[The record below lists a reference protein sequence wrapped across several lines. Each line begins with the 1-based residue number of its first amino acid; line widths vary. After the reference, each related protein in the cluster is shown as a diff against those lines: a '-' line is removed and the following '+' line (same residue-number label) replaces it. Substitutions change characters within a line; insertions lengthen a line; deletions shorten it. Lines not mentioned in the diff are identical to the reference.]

1 MVDQGPPQWLAWA
14 REIQALSQTG
24 LHYAANDYQRERN
37 KRLTEIAAE
46 IISWYTEIDFPIITN
61 LFRGQVG
68 YATPR
73 VDIRGAVFHE
83 GRLLLVKERIDG
95 GWTMP
100 GGWADVG
107 DIPSESVEREVLEE
121 SGFRVSAKRLIGVYD
136 ANRVGPMEIFHAYKI
151 IFLCE
156 ILAGNPRTS
165 YETTEVAFF
174 DYEQI
179 PRPLSGERTK
189 PRHIQ
194 DAFSAFADPMKL
206 AVFD

>member
-1 MVDQGPPQWLAWA
+1 
-14 REIQALSQTG
+14 
-24 LHYAANDYQRERN
+24 
-37 KRLTEIAAE
+37 
-46 IISWYTEIDFPIITN
+46 
-61 LFRGQVG
+61 
-68 YATPR
+68 
-73 VDIRGAVFHE
+73 
-83 GRLLLVKERIDG
+83 
-95 GWTMP
+95 
-100 GGWADVG
+100 
-107 DIPSESVEREVLEE
+107 
-121 SGFRVSAKRLIGVYD
+121 
-136 ANRVGPMEIFHAYKI
+136 MEIFHAYKI